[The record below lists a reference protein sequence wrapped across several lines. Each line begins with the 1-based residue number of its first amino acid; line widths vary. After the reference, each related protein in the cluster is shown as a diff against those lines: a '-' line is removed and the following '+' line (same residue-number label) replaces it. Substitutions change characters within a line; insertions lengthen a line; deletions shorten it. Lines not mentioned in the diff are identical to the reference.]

1 MNKKDLAKL
10 ISLNSGLGMTKSK
23 QVIDVLKNT
32 IKDELRSGGNVSIR
46 KFGKFCIKNT
56 KEHKYYNLRQKK
68 VCTVPAKRIFS
79 FIPSIYLLED
89 NLCDV
94 VITAPSF
101 SPNIGIGDTRKSPN
115 TIKKISKG
123 NDSSKQ
129 IHFSSFG
136 GNILLPNSLNLG
148 QRQKLSSQKEP
159 FKIRCVGKVANE
171 IIVPHIIEHTQ
182 YPHILSPKNG
192 TSIIGYNSF
201 SGITGGVTEPILY
214 YALLSLKDI
223 EPQMEIIQNISI
235 PIQNRNYGYKPDI
248 AIIWKE
254 KNIYI
259 DIEIDEPYDIV
270 SRKPIHY
277 LNSSDKLRNS
287 YLINNGW
294 FVLRFAEEQIAKNLD
309 NVCHIIY
316 KYIAFITRNKKF
328 AASSD
333 DAIIDR
339 WTYNEAMKMAS
350 ESYREKYLGIIP
362 HKNESKLSIP
372 NYIDDCLVP
381 DDFSFV
387 KPDSD
392 IIENQYKT
400 LENNIKAEIL
410 KQKYFIIKRSTDCY
424 EFVTEKN
431 FVQYIFDEES
441 CSYGMKFIDI
451 VEQKYYYVPYYDLES
466 YRTSDT
472 IITEIEHDNWPS
484 AIEDCIVN
492 CHPIHINY
500 TNSEGKTAERDV
512 FFLTPWY
519 NEAYSNSENREK
531 YTDLELLTMYS
542 NYIYLDSVG
551 FKQRR
556 IFSGYCSYRQELRT
570 FNVARINYGVIY
582 NCYKPKCLFENGH
595 IWMQLD
601 ERGDGIFAEHI
612 YHNLSCACQKRL
624 VEKGNYVNAL
634 IMQGK
639 LKEAMKICL
648 QIKKDT
654 YVPETRK
661 TWMDMVLEDI
671 DYFTSKDNHKEE
683 FEKMK
688 LLLKEKVW
696 R

>member
-1 MNKKDLAKL
+1 MNKKELAKY
-10 ISLNSGLGMTKSK
+10 ISLNSGLDFKKSK
-23 QVIDVLKNT
+23 EVIDVLKEI
-32 IKDELRSGGNVSIR
+32 IKGELRSGGSVSIR
-46 KFGKFCIKNT
+46 KFGKFYIKKT
-56 KEHKYYNLRQKK
+56 KERKYYNLWQKK
-68 VCTVPAKRIFS
+68 VCTSPAKRTFS
-79 FIPSIYLLED
+79 FIPSINLLED
-89 NLCDV
+89 NLSNT
-94 VITAPSF
+94 VITAPLF
-101 SPNIGIGDTRKSPN
+101 SPNIGIGDTRKFSN
-115 TIKKISKG
+115 INKKIAKG

-136 GNILLPNSLNLG
+136 GNILLPNSLNIG
-148 QRQKLSSQKEP
+148 QRQKLISQKEP
-159 FKIRCVGKVANE
+159 ITIRYVGKVANE
-171 IIVPHIIEHTQ
+171 IVVPYIIEHTQ

-201 SGITGGVTEPILY
+201 SGVTGGVTEPILY
-214 YALLSLKDI
+214 YALLSLKSI
-223 EPQMEIIQNISI
+223 EPQIEIIQNISI

-277 LNSSDKLRNS
+277 LNCSDKLRNA

-294 FVLRFAEEQIAKNLD
+294 FVFRFAEEQIAHNLD
-309 NVCHIIY
+309 NVCHLIY
-316 KYIAFITRNKKF
+316 RYIAFITRNKKF
-328 AASSD
+328 IATSAD
-333 DAIIDR
+333 DNINR
-339 WTYNEAMKMAS
+339 WTYDEAMKMAS
-350 ESYREKYLGIIP
+350 DNYREKYLGIIP
-362 HKNESKLSIP
+362 HNNESQLSIP
-372 NYIDDCLVP
+372 NYLDDCLAP
-381 DDFSFV
+381 DNFSFV

-392 IIENQYKT
+392 IIENHYKT
-400 LENNIKAEIL
+400 FENNIKAELL
-410 KQKYFIIKRSTDCY
+410 KQKYFIIKRSSDCY
-424 EFVTEKN
+424 EFVTEKD
-431 FVQYIFDEES
+431 FVQFIFDEES
-441 CSYGMKFIDI
+441 CSYGVKIIDI
-451 VEQKYYYVPYYDLES
+451 VEQKNYFVPYYDIES
-466 YRTSDT
+466 YRTTDT

-519 NEAYSNSENREK
+519 NEAYSNQENREK
-531 YTDLELLTMYS
+531 YTDIELLTVYS

-570 FNVARINYGVIY
+570 FNVARINNGVFY
-582 NCYKPKCLFENGH
+582 NCYKPKCLFENWH

-601 ERGDGIFAEHI
+601 ERGDGILAEHI
-612 YHNLSCACQKRL
+612 YHNLSSVCQKRL
-624 VEKGNYVNAL
+624 VEKGNFVNAL

-639 LKEAMKICL
+639 FKEAIRICL

-661 TWMDMVLEDI
+661 TWKEMVFEDI
-671 DYFTSKDNHKEE
+671 DYFISKDNHKEE
-683 FEKMK
+683 FEIMK
-688 LLLKEKVW
+688 LLLKEKEW
-696 R
+696 